1 MPRNKQINE
10 ARDVYCV
17 DRHARELL
25 GNHSALRS
33 LGKQGE
39 VRDFLTA

>member
-25 GNHSALRS
+25 GDQSALRS
-33 LGKQGE
+33 LRKQGE